1 MNSAVNIW
9 VLISISFAV
18 YFLISFLYKTLRLN
32 NLQQALP
39 KMKGLSLLNLKHFIG
54 IVLFGI
60 VFYMACPDLGYLIKN
75 LEVPRLSVLI
85 PFFLIVLLCT
95 KLSVSSAGKVPKD
108 EFNVIPCHPS
118 CIIIYFTIRL
128 LYLLSYEFFFRGV
141 LFYSFLD
148 SNSLLVSILYTTL
161 LYVVIHLF
169 DSKKEILGAIPFGI
183 VLGLFT
189 YYSNNIWLAF
199 LIHATLSLA
208 YEISVFNN
216 LNYKTQKS

>member
-18 YFLISFLYKTLRLN
+18 YFLISFLFKTLRLN

-39 KMKGLSLLNLKHFIG
+39 KLKGLSLLNLKHFIG
-54 IVLFGI
+54 IVLFGVI
-60 VFYMACPDLGYLIKN
+60 FYVACPDLVYLVTN
-75 LEVPRLSVLI
+75 LEVPRLNVLI
-85 PFFLIVLLCT
+85 PFFVIILLCT
-95 KLSVSSAGKVPKD
+95 KLSVRSAGKVPMD
-108 EFNVIPCHPS
+108 EFNIIPCHPS
-118 CIIIYFTIRL
+118 CIISYFTIRL
-128 LYLLSYEFFFRGV
+128 LYLLSYEFFFRGI

-148 SNSLLVSILYTTL
+148 SNGLVVSIFYTTL

-169 DSKKEILGAIPFGI
+169 DSKKEIIGAIPFGI
-183 VLGLFT
+183 VLCLFT